1 MVAPGPHPFSINTK
15 MYLTMITQ
23 KLIAFKIK
31 TEALEQLDGYCAA
44 NNLRRNALLNDI
56 VETYLQ
62 GVSGAVGK
70 K

>member
-1 MVAPGPHPFSINTK
+1 
-15 MYLTMITQ
+15 MITQ

-31 TEALEQLDGYCAA
+31 TEVLEQLNEYCAA
-44 NNLRRNALLNDI
+44 KNLRRNALLNEI

-62 GVSGAVGK
+62 GVSGVVGK

>member
-1 MVAPGPHPFSINTK
+1 
-15 MYLTMITQ
+15 MITQ

-31 TEALEQLDGYCAA
+31 ISTLNELNEYCAA
-44 NNLRRNALLNDI
+44 HNLPRNAVLNAI
-56 VETYLQ
+56 VAKYIQ

>member
-1 MVAPGPHPFSINTK
+1 
-15 MYLTMITQ
+15 MITQ

-31 TEALEQLDGYCAA
+31 TSALDKLNEYCAA
-44 NNLRRNALLNDI
+44 NNLRRNALLNEI

-62 GVSGAVGK
+62 GVSGVVGK

>member
-1 MVAPGPHPFSINTK
+1 
-15 MYLTMITQ
+15 MITQ

-31 TEALEQLDGYCAA
+31 TSTLGELNEYCAA
-44 NNLRRNALLNDI
+44 NNLRRNAVLNDI

-62 GVSGAVGK
+62 GVSGCGGK

>member
-1 MVAPGPHPFSINTK
+1 
-15 MYLTMITQ
+15 MITQ

-31 TEALEQLDGYCAA
+31 TRTLNELNEYCAA
-44 NNLRRNALLNDI
+44 NNLRRNTLLNDI
-56 VETYLQ
+56 VETYLK

>member
-1 MVAPGPHPFSINTK
+1 
-15 MYLTMITQ
+15 MITQ

-31 TEALEQLDGYCAA
+31 KNTLNELNEYCAA

-56 VETYLQ
+56 VETYLKD
-62 GVSGAVGK
+62 VSGAVGK